1 MNTTLIAIVVAITT
15 AGGLFSF
22 ARWIRVAQREHYL
35 PGSTSRFAARW
46 WTAHPLSILM
56 GIVAV
61 VGFVS
66 SIWFPLGVC
75 ITGLALIF
83 GPFGLTVRG
92 RSAPLVWTRR
102 LKTVVVVAGSLLV
115 AGAAL
120 MSTTTGSI
128 APLALS
134 ALTIPAWIDLSLWI
148 LRPVEKQI
156 AQRYVNQAS
165 ERLQA
170 VRPVVVA
177 ITGSYG
183 KTTTKEYVRHLVSG
197 MRTVVASPA
206 SYNNTAGLS
215 RTINEHLTM
224 GTDVLVAEI
233 GTYGKGEIREIC
245 RWLRPTIGVIT
256 AIGPVHLERMG
267 SLEGIAHAKA
277 EILETVDLAILNT
290 DFPHLRQIADKISVD
305 KSVIECGSNKEHN
318 YVAAIASEQSI
329 ELYVSGK
336 HVTTLPK
343 SGTLSKPG
351 IFPGNL
357 ASAVAVALTLDIPL
371 EHIIRQ
377 ISSLPSPAHRQ
388 QLVTTP
394 AGVKVIDDTFSS
406 NPAGAANALKLL
418 SETSR
423 HGRRVVVSPGMIEL
437 GDQQDQENEQFARKA
452 AGSATDILI
461 VGRTNLG
468 SLLRGARSGKAKVRT
483 VRHRDDAVRWVRE
496 NLTEGDVV
504 LYENDLPD
512 HFP

>member
-1 MNTTLIAIVVAITT
+1 MNTVSVIIVAAVTT
-15 AGGLFSF
+15 VGGLFSF
-22 ARWIRVAQREHYL
+22 ARWLRVAQREHYL
-35 PGSTSRFAARW
+35 PGSTSRFAVRW
-46 WTAHPLSILM
+46 WMAHPLSMLM
-56 GIVAV
+56 GVAAV
-61 VGFVS
+61 FGFVL
-66 SIWFPLGVC
+66 SIWVPLVAC
-75 ITGLALIF
+75 ITGLALVF
-83 GPFGLTVRG
+83 GPLGLTVRG

-102 LKTVVVVAGSLLV
+102 LKTVAAVAGSLIV
-115 AGAAL
+115 ACAAL
-120 MSTTTGSI
+120 ISLTIGNV
-128 APLALS
+128 APLVLS
-134 ALTIPAWIDLSLWI
+134 MLTIPALIDLSLLI
-148 LRPVEKQI
+148 LRPVEKRI
-156 AQRYVNQAS
+156 ARRYVNQAS

-224 GTDVLVAEI
+224 GTDVLVAEV
-233 GTYGKGEIREIC
+233 GTYGKGEIRDIC

-267 SLEGIAHAKA
+267 SLDGIARAKA

-290 DFPHLRQIADKISVD
+290 DFPHLRQIADRISVD
-305 KSVIECGSNKEHN
+305 KSVIECGSDKEHN
-318 YVAAIASEQSI
+318 YVAAIPSEQSI
-329 ELYVSGK
+329 ELYISGER
-336 HVTTLPK
+336 VAV
-343 SGTLSKPG
+343 LSKPG

-357 ASAVAVALTLDIPL
+357 ASAVAVALALGIPV
-371 EHIIRQ
+371 EHIIAQ
-377 ISSLPSPAHRQ
+377 IPSLPSPAHRQ

-394 AGVKVIDDTFSS
+394 AGVTVIDDTFSS
-406 NPAGAANALKLL
+406 NPDGAANALNLL
-418 SETSR
+418 SEASR

-437 GDQQDQENEQFARKA
+437 GDRQNHENEQFARKA

-461 VGRTNLG
+461 VGRTNLD
-468 SLLRGARSGKAKVRT
+468 SLLRGARSGKARVWT
-483 VRHRDDAVRWVRE
+483 VRHRDEAVRWVRE

>member
-1 MNTTLIAIVVAITT
+1 MNTASVVIVVAATT
-15 AGGLFSF
+15 AGGFFSF
-22 ARWIRVAQREHYL
+22 ARWIRIAQREHYL

-46 WTAHPLSILM
+46 WMARPLSMLT
-56 GIVAV
+56 AV
-61 VGFVS
+61 FAVFGFVL
-66 SIWFPLGVC
+66 SIWFPLGAC
-75 ITGLALIF
+75 ITGLALIV

-102 LKTVVVVAGSLLV
+102 LKTVVAVAGSLIV

-120 MSTTTGSI
+120 ISTAIGSV

-134 ALTIPAWIDLSLWI
+134 TLAIPVLIDLSLLI
-148 LRPVEKQI
+148 LRPVEKRI

-165 ERLQA
+165 ERLRA

-197 MRTVVASPA
+197 VRTVVASPA

-215 RTINEHLTM
+215 RTINEHLTI

-267 SLEGIAHAKA
+267 SLEEIARAKA

-290 DFPHLRQIADKISVD
+290 DFLHLRQIADKTSAD
-305 KSVIECGSNKEHN
+305 KSVIECGSDKERN
-318 YVAAIASEQSI
+318 YVAAIPSGQSI
-329 ELYVSGK
+329 ELYISGK
-336 HVTTLPK
+336 RVTA
-343 SGTLSKPG
+343 LSKPE

-357 ASAVAVALTLDIPL
+357 ASAVAVALTLDIPV

-377 ISSLPSPAHRQ
+377 IPLLPSPAHRQ

-406 NPAGAANALKLL
+406 NPDGAANALKLL
-418 SETSR
+418 SEASCR
-423 HGRRVVVSPGMIEL
+423 GRRVVVSPGMIEL
-437 GDQQDQENEQFARKA
+437 GDQQDHENEQFARKA
-452 AGSATDILI
+452 ADSATDILI
-461 VGRTNLG
+461 VGRTNLD
-468 SLLRGARSGKAKVRT
+468 SLLRGARSGKARVRT
-483 VRHRDDAVRWVRE
+483 VRHRDEAVRWVRE